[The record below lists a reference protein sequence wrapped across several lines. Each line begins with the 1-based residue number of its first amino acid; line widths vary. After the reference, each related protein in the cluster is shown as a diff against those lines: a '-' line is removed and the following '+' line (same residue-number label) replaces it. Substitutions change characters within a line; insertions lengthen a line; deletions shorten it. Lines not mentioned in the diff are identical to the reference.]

1 MKKLKEVIGLM
12 KDKASQSK
20 AAILSKRKTL
30 FLLRATTHDSFN
42 PPKHKHLL
50 TLLSSGDG
58 SRATAS
64 SAVELLMDRLQT
76 THNSAVALKCLIAV
90 HHIIKHGTFI
100 LRDQLSVY
108 PYTGGRNYLN
118 LSNFRDK
125 TSSISWELSSWVR
138 WYAEYIENLLCAS
151 RTLGFFLGETTSEKG
166 VSYLTNSDLLRETDS
181 LLALMEGIG
190 KRPNTPMSEQN
201 KVVVEIMDLV
211 EDDGVMVMN
220 EVLVRVKE
228 FGEREKL
235 GCLGFGEVVELVC
248 VLKRLEICRERMMMM
263 MEVVEEKK
271 FWDLVREL
279 KEKVGRM
286 KVYREEGRL
295 SSTVTKDR
303 RTESDRFDDRVLRSV
318 DSIRFPSSRFL

>member
-1 MKKLKEVIGLM
+1 MKKLKEVIGKM

-30 FLLRATTHDSFN
+30 SLLRATSHDSFA
-42 PPKHKHLL
+42 PPTHKHLT

-64 SAVELLMDRLQT
+64 TAVELLMDRLQT

-108 PYTGGRNYLN
+108 PYNGGRNYLN

-125 TSSISWELSSWVR
+125 TSSVSWELSSWVR
-138 WYAEYIENLLCAS
+138 WYAQHIEHLLCAS
-151 RTLGFFLGETTSEKG
+151 RILGYFLGETTMDEG
-166 VSYLTNSDLLRETDS
+166 RVSSLVTGDLLREIDS
-181 LLALMEGIG
+181 LVEMMEGIG
-190 KRPNTPMSEQN
+190 KRPNSPIMEQQN

-211 EDDGVMVMN
+211 EEDGVVVVN

-228 FGEREKL
+228 FGERERL

-248 VLKRLEICRERMMMM
+248 VLKRLEMCRERMIMVM
-263 MEVVEEKK
+263 EEKK
-271 FWDLVREL
+271 FWNLVREL
-279 KEKVGRM
+279 KEKVGKM
-286 KVYREEGRL
+286 KVYREERKVYR
-295 SSTVTKDR
+295 TVGKDR
-303 RTESDRFDDRVLRSV
+303 GTESVRF
-318 DSIRFPSSRFL
+318 

>member
-1 MKKLKEVIGLM
+1 MKKLKEVIGKM

-20 AAILSKRKTL
+20 AAILSKQKTL
-30 FLLRATTHDSFN
+30 SLLRATTHDSFA
-42 PPKHKHLL
+42 PPTHKHLS

-64 SAVELLMDRLQT
+64 TAVELLMDRLQT

-90 HHIIKHGTFI
+90 HHIIKRGTFI

-138 WYAEYIENLLCAS
+138 WYAEYIEHLLCAS
-151 RTLGFFLGETTSEKG
+151 RTLGYFLRETTTVKETHEER
-166 VSYLTNSDLLRETDS
+166 VSSLVSGDLLREIDS
-181 LLALMEGIG
+181 LVAMMEGIG
-190 KRPNTPMSEQN
+190 KRPNIPTMEQKN

-211 EDDGVMVMN
+211 EDDEVVVVN

-228 FGEREKL
+228 FGERERL
-235 GCLGFGEVVELVC
+235 GSLGFGEVVELVC
-248 VLKRLEICRERMMMM
+248 VLKRLEMCRERMVMVM
-263 MEVVEEKK
+263 EEKR
-271 FWDLVREL
+271 FWNLVIEL
-279 KEKVGRM
+279 KEKVGKM
-286 KVYREEGRL
+286 KVYRDEGKVYR
-295 SSTVTKDR
+295 TVGKDR
-303 RTESDRFDDRVLRSV
+303 GTESVRF
-318 DSIRFPSSRFL
+318 